1 LINTRWLPMSFALA
15 PSLTGG
21 RARRIAEAQAI
32 VDPFCSAA
40 GSSHRAPARSSH
52 SSPALLAALI
62 VSQTFNASH
71 PGLTIDDRA
80 AGLAVALLAA
90 LARLPML
97 AVIALAAVA
106 TAVTGLIL

>member
-1 LINTRWLPMSFALA
+1 MSAWILVGVLLVATVAFKAAGPVL
-15 PSLTGG
+15 LTGRDLPP
-21 RARRIAEAQAI
+21 RARQVVSLLA
-32 VDPFCSAA
+32 
-40 GSSHRAPARSSH
+40 
-52 SSPALLAALI
+52 PALLAGLI

-106 TAVTGLIL
+106 TAVTALIL

>member
-1 LINTRWLPMSFALA
+1 MIGWILVAVLLVATVAFK
-15 PSLTGG
+15 
-21 RARRIAEAQAI
+21 
-32 VDPFCSAA
+32 AA
-40 GSSHRAPARSSH
+40 GPVLLSARDLPPRTRQVVSLLA
-52 SSPALLAALI
+52 PALLAALI

-71 PGLTIDDRA
+71 PGLAIDDRV

-90 LARLPML
+90 LAGLPML

>member
-1 LINTRWLPMSFALA
+1 MSAWILVTVLLVATVAFKAAGPVL
-15 PSLTGG
+15 LTGRDLPP
-21 RARRIAEAQAI
+21 RARQVVSLLA
-32 VDPFCSAA
+32 
-40 GSSHRAPARSSH
+40 
-52 SSPALLAALI
+52 PALLAALI

-97 AVIALAAVA
+97 AVITLAAVA
-106 TAVTGLIL
+106 TAVTKLIL